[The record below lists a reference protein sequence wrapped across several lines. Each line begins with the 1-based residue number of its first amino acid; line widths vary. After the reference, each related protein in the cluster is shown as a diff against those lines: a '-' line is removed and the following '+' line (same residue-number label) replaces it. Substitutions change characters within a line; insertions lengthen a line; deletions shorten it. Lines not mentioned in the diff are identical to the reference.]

1 MWFGFS
7 FVFFVGLIYWS
18 LGLRSSWMHKQHIHV
33 LMTVLVTL
41 KVLTMLVDGIKLNY
55 MAREGTGSGWDY
67 IWFVL
72 YGVKGATLFIVI
84 VLIGSGWSFVK
95 PFLSERDKR
104 IVMIILPLQ
113 VVNNIALVVTEEEN
127 QGNQDWAAWRDIL
140 HLFDI
145 ICCCAILFPI
155 VWSIK
160 HLREAAATDGKAAV
174 NAEKLTL
181 FRQFYMVRARCLLPS
196 LPSGRF
202 FSGGQDGFVSGQ
214 EEECT
219 TWLILAGTTLS
230 PLRKRHSQRRRFRFA
245 MVCLRACA

>member
-1 MWFGFS
+1 MWFFFS
-7 FVFFVGLIYWS
+7 FLFFVGLIYWS
-18 LGLRSSWMHKQHIHV
+18 LGLRNSWAHKQHIHV
-33 LMTVLVTL
+33 LMTVLVIL

-72 YGVKGATLFIVI
+72 YGVKGAALFIVI

-95 PFLSERDKR
+95 PFLSDRDKR
-104 IVMIILPLQ
+104 IVMVILPLQ

-127 QGNQDWAAWRDIL
+127 MGNQDWAAWRDVL

-181 FRQFYMVRARCLLPS
+181 FRQFYMVRIPFGLPPQPWADDDLARCTRCSLLGHPLIAKQDAYS
-196 LPSGRF
+196 LDRSTCSCVGLRI
-202 FSGGQDGFVSGQ
+202 GAVRCH
-214 EEECT
+214 CT
-219 TWLILAGTTLS
+219 
-230 PLRKRHSQRRRFRFA
+230 
-245 MVCLRACA
+245 